1 MMSVSGARGPGR
13 IEFCADDRSLT
24 PYAGLAISGE
34 LARRLRLVELVDAE
48 LAAVTRV
55 AAVKQR
61 RRGRSPAGAG
71 GVDRGVPVG
80 GR

>member
-1 MMSVSGARGPGR
+1 MIVNGARGPGR
-13 IEFCADDRSLT
+13 IEFRADDPSLT

-48 LAAVTRV
+48 LAAVTAGRGGK
-55 AAVKQR
+55 AA
-61 RRGRSPAGAG
+61 PAGALAGGAG